1 MDEGAARRIARISD
15 GNFNA
20 ALLIAEGNENG
31 NDKLLHKWLVSC
43 FNLKQKPSAANTQ
56 DLVEWVDDFSKAGR
70 ENQKIFLKYALFF
83 LRECAMVGLTGQS
96 EKLEGDE
103 LKFAQGLSARL
114 LPGQFETL
122 SQILNRLHYAVE
134 RNANPKVI
142 FMSNSFRIASVFR
155 NEEVLPG
162 IGE

>member
-1 MDEGAARRIARISD
+1 MGGRFFEG
-15 GNFNA
+15 
-20 ALLIAEGNENG
+20 
-31 NDKLLHKWLVSC
+31 
-43 FNLKQKPSAANTQ
+43 
-56 DLVEWVDDFSKAGR
+56 GR

-83 LRECAMVGLTGQS
+83 LRECAMVRLTGQS
-96 EKLEGDE
+96 DKLEGEE

-114 LPGQFETL
+114 MPEQFETL
-122 SQILNRLHYAVE
+122 SKIFNRLYYAVE

-155 NEEVLPG
+155 NEDVLLG